1 VLKIIGS
8 ELQKRLRKTDFIA
21 RFGGE
26 EFVVLLPNT
35 PYEAGRQLMETLRE
49 SIGSCPFHFK
59 GERVAITLSAGL
71 TAFVT
76 GDTAECAF
84 ERADRALYRAK
95 DSGRN
100 RVEPA

>member
-1 VLKIIGS
+1 
-8 ELQKRLRKTDFIA
+8 
-21 RFGGE
+21 
-26 EFVVLLPNT
+26 
-35 PYEAGRQLMETLRE
+35 METLRE

-76 GDTAECAF
+76 GDTAERAF

>member
-1 VLKIIGS
+1 VLKIIGT
-8 ELQKRLRKTDFIA
+8 ELHKRLRKTDFIA

-35 PYEAGRQLMETLRE
+35 PYDAGLQLMESLRE

-71 TAFVT
+71 TAFSE
-76 GDTAECAF
+76 GDSTERAF
-84 ERADRALYRAK
+84 ERADSALYRAK

-100 RVEPA
+100 RVEAA

>member
-1 VLKIIGS
+1 MVRGVRRCCPT
-8 ELQKRLRKTDFIA
+8 RLTRRAAADGNA
-21 RFGGE
+21 
-26 EFVVLLPNT
+26 
-35 PYEAGRQLMETLRE
+35 ARE

-59 GERVAITLSAGL
+59 GERAAITLSAGL

-76 GDTAECAF
+76 GDTAERAF